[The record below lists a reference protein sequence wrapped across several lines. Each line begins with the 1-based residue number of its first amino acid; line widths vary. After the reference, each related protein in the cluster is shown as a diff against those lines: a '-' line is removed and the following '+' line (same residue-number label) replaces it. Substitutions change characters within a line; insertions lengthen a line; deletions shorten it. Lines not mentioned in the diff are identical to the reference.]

1 MVQSSHLCLTSCS
14 PVISNMGTWVA
25 QWHLAQGKMCI
36 LKLPFL
42 PLMIPRL
49 NGEQVSKL
57 LWVITLIRPQLI
69 RGRSK
74 NKRSAVVENQ
84 SRGPGRR
91 TKRCHRVPERKK
103 RKIKR
108 RVAKIQISNWHG
120 RTGVSVLGYPAEPG
134 FARPGFCIKR
144 DAACTGLDLVA
155 LGCVW

>member
-1 MVQSSHLCLTSCS
+1 MRPKVVQSSHLCLASSS

-74 NKRSAVVENQ
+74 NKRSAVVKNQ

-103 RKIKR
+103 AKNKKKGRKN
-108 RVAKIQISNWHG
+108 SNFK
-120 RTGVSVLGYPAEPG
+120 L
-134 FARPGFCIKR
+134 ARADR
-144 DAACTGLDLVA
+144 GL
-155 LGCVW
+155 CVGLSG

>member
-1 MVQSSHLCLTSCS
+1 MVQSSHLCLTSS
-14 PVISNMGTWVA
+14 PPIISNMGTWVA

-36 LKLPFL
+36 LRLPFL

-91 TKRCHRVPERKK
+91 TKRCHRVPEQKK
-103 RKIKR
+103 WKIKR

-120 RTGVSVLGYPAEPG
+120 RIEVSVLGYPAEPG
-134 FARPGFCIKR
+134 LHDLAFALNVTLLAQGW
-144 DAACTGLDLVA
+144 TWLH
-155 LGCVW
+155 

>member
-1 MVQSSHLCLTSCS
+1 M
-14 PVISNMGTWVA
+14 
-25 QWHLAQGKMCI
+25 
-36 LKLPFL
+36 PFL

-69 RGRSK
+69 RGRTK

-103 RKIKR
+103 TKR
-108 RVAKIQISNWHG
+108 EYETKE
-120 RTGVSVLGYPAEPG
+120 RTRLGQDKELEEDQRPMKKKEPG
-134 FARPGFCIKR
+134 EQQKPQTMKYNRRTATAEGCALSTRTRPPLQKVKVKEMKIELEPHTREPQEGEEK
-144 DAACTGLDLVA
+144 
-155 LGCVW
+155 

>member
-1 MVQSSHLCLTSCS
+1 MRPKVVQSSHLCLTSCS

-69 RGRSK
+69 RGRTK

-103 RKIKR
+103 AKIKEGSQKFEFQTGTGGQR
-108 RVAKIQISNWHG
+108 SLCWVIRLSRALHDVA
-120 RTGVSVLGYPAEPG
+120 
-134 FARPGFCIKR
+134 FALNVTLLAQGW
-144 DAACTGLDLVA
+144 TWLH
-155 LGCVW
+155 